1 MDNDSLSDLQTL
13 TKSLTIEDNRAKL
26 EKSKIESLIEKL
38 KDDKLSNEIQL
49 ETLRALRNGVAGI
62 VANAQ
67 IVIDIILSEEF
78 VVAAQRIINA
88 TEGMN
93 GYVSFV

>member
-78 VVAAQRIINA
+78 VVTAQRIIKA